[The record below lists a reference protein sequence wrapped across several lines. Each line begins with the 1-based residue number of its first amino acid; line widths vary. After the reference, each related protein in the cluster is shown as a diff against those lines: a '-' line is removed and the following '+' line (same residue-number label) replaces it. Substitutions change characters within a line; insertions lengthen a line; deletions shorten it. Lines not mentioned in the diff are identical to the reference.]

1 MNIASYLDNYQP
13 LLRRQFA
20 AALKHGHLS
29 HAYLLTGEP
38 GTPLLEIAT
47 YLAKSLVCEN
57 PDPFADETCWSCLR
71 IDDGNYA
78 DIVIYN
84 GALTTIKKD
93 DIQNL
98 EASFEKT
105 PVEPAGRLIYILHL
119 VENLTPEAI
128 NSLLKFLEEPH
139 QEVYAF
145 LTTEN
150 ESKVLETIISRSQR
164 LRVLPADR
172 KAIVA
177 ESIAAGI
184 APEDAEMLSFFH
196 HDVDT
201 MRMVSQEDY
210 YRQTLSA
217 LQTFFETLVESYDMA
232 RYQCLNDIVE
242 RFVQKEA
249 LRFLIDVLVLFLTD
263 ILARQNG
270 QAPLL
275 PSYDKILGPLKSRFA
290 HLEAALLEVLLA
302 RGQIELNVNASLLL
316 DHIFIRIL
324 KEYIHDAI

>member
-1 MNIASYLDNYQP
+1 MNISAYLANHQP
-13 LLRRQFA
+13 LLKRQFA
-20 AALKHGHLS
+20 AALSHGHLS

-57 PDPFADETCWSCLR
+57 PHPFADETCWSCLR
-71 IDDGNYA
+71 VEDGNYA
-78 DIVIYN
+78 DIIVYN
-84 GALTTIKKD
+84 GATATIRKT
-93 DIQNL
+93 DIQDL
-98 EASFEKT
+98 ESSFEKT

-119 VENLTPEAI
+119 VENLTPEAV

-172 KAIVA
+172 RNIVA
-177 ESIAAGI
+177 EAIASGI
-184 APEDAEMLSFFH
+184 DPHDADILSFFH
-196 HDVDT
+196 HDVNA
-201 MRMVSQEDY
+201 MREMSQADD
-210 YRQTLSA
+210 YRQSLTA
-217 LQTFFETLVESYDMA
+217 LLTFFETLPKSYAEA
-232 RYQCLNDIVE
+232 RVQCLNDIVE
-242 RFVQKEA
+242 RFSQKES
-249 LRFLIDVLVLFLTD
+249 LRFLIDVLALFLTD

-275 PSYDKILGPLKSRFA
+275 SSYGKIMTPLPARFA

-302 RGQIELNVNASLLL
+302 RGQIELNVNPALLL

-324 KEYIHDAI
+324 KEYIHDDL